1 MDTRATDAADP
12 RLAKRR
18 SIIVSLVGAAL
29 AVLVGILIGVLWK
42 ARGWPHRLDAS
53 MGGFFLIMAI
63 VQGVF
68 LPSRRP
74 RAHAI
79 LFAFVVSAAAWLALH
94 FLNAGLQA
102 AR

>member
-1 MDTRATDAADP
+1 MESRAPDAADP
-12 RLAKRR
+12 QLAQRR
-18 SIIVSLVGAAL
+18 SITVALVGAAL
-29 AVLVGILIGVLWK
+29 AVLVGIVIGVLWK

-53 MGGFFLIMAI
+53 MGGFFLIMALA
-63 VQGVF
+63 QGVF

-94 FLNAGLQA
+94 YLNAGLQA